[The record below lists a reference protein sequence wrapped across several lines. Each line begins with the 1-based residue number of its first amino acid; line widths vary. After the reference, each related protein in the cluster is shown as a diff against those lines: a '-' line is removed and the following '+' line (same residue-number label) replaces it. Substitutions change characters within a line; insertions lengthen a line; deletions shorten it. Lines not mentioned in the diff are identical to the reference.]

1 MSKTKGIAAFIFGA
15 AIGSVATWFVTKKY
29 YAQIA
34 QEEIDSVKEVFSKR
48 VNAEPVDDEPIE
60 TEKQDLTIEEIRNH
74 DYSDVLGRC
83 GYSTEKEVMP
93 MKEERPPVYEEEPY
107 VIEPDEFG
115 TMFDYDQIELTYYEG
130 DGVLTDDW
138 NHPIKNPDKLV
149 GPEYVDHFGENTD
162 EPDVVYVRNDKK
174 KAEYAIYLDERKS
187 TEVIIYSDDG
197 VEKEWEKTD

>member
-1 MSKTKGIAAFIFGA
+1 MNKATGIATFIFGA
-15 AIGSVATWFVTKKY
+15 AVGSVATWFFTKKY

-34 QEEIDSVKEVFSKR
+34 QEEIDSVKEVFSKK
-48 VNAEPVDDEPIE
+48 VNAEPVES
-60 TEKQDLTIEEIRNH
+60 EKRDLTIEEIRNH
-74 DYSDVLGRC
+74 DYSDVLNKC
-83 GYSTEKEVMP
+83 GYSPEEKEVKP
-93 MKEERPPVYEEEPY
+93 VKEERPPVYEEEPY

-115 TMFDYDQIELTYYEG
+115 TMFEYDQIELTYYEG

-149 GPEYVDHFGENTD
+149 GPDFVEHFGDYED
-162 EPDVVYVRNDKK
+162 ESDVVYVRNDKK
-174 KAEYAIYLDERKS
+174 KAEYAIYSDERKS

>member
-1 MSKTKGIAAFIFGA
+1 MSKKGIAAFIFGA

-34 QEEIDSVKEVFSKR
+34 QEEIDSVKEVFSKK
-48 VNAEPVDDEPIE
+48 VDAEPADDEPVE
-60 TEKQDLTIEEIRNH
+60 REKRDLTLEEIRNH

-83 GYSTEKEVMP
+83 GYSTEEKEVMP

-115 TMFDYDQIELTYYEG
+115 TMFEYDQIELTYYEG

-149 GPEYVDHFGENTD
+149 GPEYVDHFGENVD

-174 KAEYAIYLDERKS
+174 KAEYAIYSDERES